1 MSWAEED
8 WTAGLSGW
16 VLQKVKKL
24 QAHQERLSRE
34 NKQKQLQLDN
44 IHISYEKQSQKYEEV
59 RVELNAVR
67 KELQSVREEA
77 QLVVNGR
84 QRLNQEL
91 QTKQAQVCSLEGQLD
106 AARTLSSKLALD
118 VKRVE
123 AELEKLQNG
132 SRSMDSTPFSTPCW
146 SPSPSWK
153 QHGSQKDERTLHRE
167 ESSSSPHMQRLR
179 FSDSS
184 IDSLPRT
191 HPSDQLD
198 SVFTPL
204 AVFPWERD
212 DPKPA
217 AGRGYP
223 SSPQTPAVDQSKR
236 EAPGREKE
244 LDTKLDTTLSQM
256 RCHVASLEEEL
267 STKATTLKT
276 LQDEVAQGKK
286 KMSAAEISL
295 QKAHNELSVAH
306 TRISQESERASGVEH
321 KLKQLQEELKCQR
334 QNAESS
340 RLQHQQRTKELEKQH
355 QRDLQELQKEKQF
368 MEKQHQQ
375 EVNKL
380 NQELQQARTLHNAL
394 QAQADKLSQQK
405 QTLEKEL
412 ESLKERVKFTEGQL
426 QESQK
431 KETQLRAKLK
441 EVMLDAEGVAI
452 SLEQSKKRTRTLED
466 ETSRLA
472 KERDDA
478 LCLLKELQEQK
489 AAPLPD
495 STHLVPTRPI
505 TQSFSS
511 QPTSNQVRSS
521 TYTKSP
527 PTPRVG
533 PKRLKE
539 EEEEEEEDLQRA
551 EISISFPPNREPGEG
566 IDSEHITSD
575 TECSHRGK
583 NYEEKISYTS
593 NDSLA
598 EVENGIII
606 LKSKETN
613 CADDLQK
620 ENAALRSELLDVR
633 EELHR
638 RLEDLEVQR
647 RSEAEARTRLKQLSR
662 KHANQGAEKEEQ
674 DKQLKTQLD
683 REKSEN
689 DRLRKNLKELEGKE
703 DLDGIDRAQE
713 AREMEMMQLNMQ
725 LKKQLGELKLQL
737 ALEQEGREQEK
748 EELLK
753 NTLTVK
759 EGKKELSIQLEEL
772 RAQLAEIKSSKVQE
786 SLAEEKV
793 VCNGLLT
800 YGTLHSDH
808 LNSNVS
814 DDDVPSP
821 GQYVLLCQSTKQHNA
836 LISQQAHKTVADL
849 SDPECV
855 SSKLIE
861 EIEELRRENAQETER
876 ANQLQIKFTALQ
888 SQLTSQTRQLTLGF
902 EKQSKYISGLLA
914 ELQEKDGVLLSQ
926 GEELRRCL
934 QELDMLKNE
943 NAKGNTCQVRHEERM
958 DDSFESMG
966 SSDTQSNHKI
976 DSTSQCDLVQ
986 SKHFD
991 QTGQEALAVAS
1002 RVALQNE
1009 NQFLKQSLGTCITP
1023 DTCETIPTQL
1033 STETNTLHDIT
1044 PMGRTDGDLI
1054 SHLQTQVVA
1063 LQRKREELMMVSQE
1077 QAEELAIWRLAGQ
1090 PSSTLDQVLHN
1101 QGQEMEKPAQP
1112 NTRGHNTTLVIRE
1125 DELLLSSTSNR
1136 LQGHIISSSMQQVS
1150 LSGLSVQHCPTDMSK
1165 PSEDVSQLSGMC
1177 VSPPKESE
1185 HQTGQEHVSGRT
1197 AAEHL
1202 SLRVDSCARSVST
1215 QTEDQSRPAA
1225 SEGPPERP
1233 CTRTRTD
1240 SKEDKLDDASSHGEK
1255 AVLSAGREARDKMLF
1270 STSFPIPADP
1280 VRLAE
1285 RIRRNRTQLSAAF
1298 DDTEYE
1304 PYGLPEVVMKG
1315 FADIP
1320 TGPSC
1325 PYIVRRGLLGTVVVP
1340 LIHKEANPEDETD

>member
-8 WTAGLSGW
+8 WTVGLSGR

-24 QAHQERLSRE
+24 QAYQEILFRE

-44 IHISYEKQSQKYEEV
+44 IHISHDKQSQKYEEV
-59 RVELNAVR
+59 RVELQAVR

-118 VKRVE
+118 VKRLE

-132 SRSMDSTPFSTPCW
+132 SRSIDGTPFSTPCW
-146 SPSPSWK
+146 TPSPSWK
-153 QHGSQKDERTLHRE
+153 QHGSQKDERTLHRGD
-167 ESSSSPHMQRLR
+167 SPSPPYMQRLR

-184 IDSLPRT
+184 IDSLPRS

-217 AGRGYP
+217 LGRGYP
-223 SSPQTPAVDQSKR
+223 SSPQTPAVDHSKR
-236 EAPGREKE
+236 EAPSREME
-244 LDTKLDTTLSQM
+244 LGTKLDTTLSQM

-267 STKATTLKT
+267 SVKATTLKS

-321 KLKQLQEELKCQR
+321 KLKQLQEELKCHR

-340 RLQHQQRTKELEKQH
+340 RLQHQQRTKEMDKQH
-355 QRDLQELQKEKQF
+355 QRDLQELQKEKQC

-412 ESLKERVKFTEGQL
+412 ESFKERVKFTEGQL

-431 KETQLRAKLK
+431 KETQLQAKLK
-441 EVMLDAEGVAI
+441 EVMLEAEGVAI
-452 SLEQSKKRTRTLED
+452 SLEQSKKRTRALED
-466 ETSRLA
+466 EASRLA

-478 LCLLKELQEQK
+478 LYLLKELQEQK

-511 QPTSNQVRSS
+511 QPTSNQTRTS

-527 PTPRVG
+527 PTARVE
-533 PKRLKE
+533 PKGRK
-539 EEEEEEEDLQRA
+539 EEEEDLQRA
-551 EISISFPPNREPGEG
+551 EISISFPPGREPGEG

-575 TECSHRGK
+575 TECSPRGK
-583 NYEEKISYTS
+583 NYEEKISYES
-593 NDSLA
+593 NDSPG
-598 EVENGIII
+598 EVENGIVI
-606 LKSKETN
+606 LKKTN
-613 CADDLQK
+613 CTNDLQK
-620 ENAALRSELLDVR
+620 ENVALRSELHDVR
-633 EELHR
+633 EELHK

-662 KHANQGAEKEEQ
+662 KHANQGAEKAEQ

-725 LKKQLGELKLQL
+725 LKKQVGELKVQL

-748 EELLK
+748 EELMK
-753 NTLTVK
+753 ITLTEK

-772 RAQLAEIKSSKVQE
+772 RSQLAEMKSSKVQE
-786 SLAEEKV
+786 SLAQEKV
-793 VCNGLLT
+793 VTNGLLT

-808 LNSNVS
+808 LNSNIS
-814 DDDVPSP
+814 GDDVPSP
-821 GQYVLLCQSTKQHNA
+821 EQYVLLCQSTKQHNE
-836 LISQQAHKTVADL
+836 LISQQAHKTIADT
-849 SDPECV
+849 ECV
-855 SSKLIE
+855 SSKLIG
-861 EIEELRRENAQETER
+861 EIEELKRENAQETQR
-876 ANQLQIKFTALQ
+876 ADQLQIKFTALQ

-902 EKQSKYISGLLA
+902 EKQSKYISGLLT
-914 ELQEKDGVLLSQ
+914 ELQEKDGILLSQ

-943 NAKGNTCQVRHEERM
+943 NAKGNTCKVENEERK

-976 DSTSQCDLVQ
+976 DATSQCDLITL
-986 SKHFD
+986 KHFD
-991 QTGQEALAVAS
+991 QTGQDALAVAS
-1002 RVALQNE
+1002 RVAVQKE
-1009 NQFLKQSLGTCITP
+1009 NQFLKQSLETLIIP
-1023 DTCETIPTQL
+1023 DTCETMPTYL
-1033 STETNTLHDIT
+1033 SMETNTLHDIT
-1044 PMGRTDGDLI
+1044 PMEKNDDLI
-1054 SHLQTQVVA
+1054 RHLQTQVVA

-1090 PSSTLDQVLHN
+1090 PSSTLN
-1101 QGQEMEKPAQP
+1101 QGQEMERPTQA
-1112 NTRGHNTTLVIRE
+1112 NTIGHNTTLVIRE

-1136 LQGHIISSSMQQVS
+1136 LQGRMLSSSIQQVN
-1150 LSGLSVQHCPTDMSK
+1150 LSGLSVQTDMSK

-1177 VSPPKESE
+1177 ASPPNASE

-1197 AAEHL
+1197 AAKHL
-1202 SLRVDSCARSVST
+1202 SSRVDFCARSVST
-1215 QTEDQSRPAA
+1215 QTEDPSRPAG

-1240 SKEDKLDDASSHGEK
+1240 TKAEQDKLDDASSPGEK

-1325 PYIVRRGLLGTVVVP
+1325 PYIVRRGLLGTAVVP
-1340 LIHKEANPEDETD
+1340 IIPKEANPEDETD